1 MEKRP
6 FILHLRDEDTDFLLL
21 ANIDPENTEL
31 VRQQISEQLVVRHTY
46 NYCVAGQTY
55 PAIDPKILE
64 QLKSIT
70 GYDFIG
76 LEPDLYLHFKREN
89 LTGLIPGRI

>member
-31 VRQQISEQLVVRHTY
+31 VRQ
-46 NYCVAGQTY
+46 
-55 PAIDPKILE
+55 
-64 QLKSIT
+64 
-70 GYDFIG
+70 
-76 LEPDLYLHFKREN
+76 
-89 LTGLIPGRI
+89 